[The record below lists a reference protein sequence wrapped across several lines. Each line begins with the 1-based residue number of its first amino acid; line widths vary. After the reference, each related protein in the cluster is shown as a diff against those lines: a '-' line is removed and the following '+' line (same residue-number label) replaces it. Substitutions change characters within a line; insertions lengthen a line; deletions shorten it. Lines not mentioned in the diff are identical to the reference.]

1 MLEIMFKM
9 ILRTQW
15 EFSLYTALYI
25 PCRYCMVKVSM
36 DLGLTEGCEEE
47 QRSQVTKGG
56 SLWRDS
62 LRNLEMRGHR
72 GHEV

>member
-1 MLEIMFKM
+1 MHCRYKQHPWP
-9 ILRTQW
+9 LRTGHH
-15 EFSLYTALYI
+15 EHTLSP
-25 PCRYCMVKVSM
+25 PCHTQGQVSM
-36 DLGLTEGCEEE
+36 DLGSTEGCEEE

-56 SLWRDS
+56 SLRRDS

>member
-1 MLEIMFKM
+1 
-9 ILRTQW
+9 
-15 EFSLYTALYI
+15 
-25 PCRYCMVKVSM
+25 MVQVSM
-36 DLGLTEGCEEE
+36 DLGSTEGCEEE

-56 SLWRDS
+56 SLRRDS

>member
-1 MLEIMFKM
+1 M
-9 ILRTQW
+9 
-15 EFSLYTALYI
+15 ALYI
-25 PCRYCMVKVSM
+25 PCRYCMVQVSM
-36 DLGLTEGCEEE
+36 DLGSTEGCEEE

-56 SLWRDS
+56 SLRRDS